1 MAEKYRDLEH
11 PVDVA
16 CWLVV
21 ELSWAYLEQY
31 PETLCL
37 HCAGVE
43 IAGRL
48 VLLPNQY
55 RAGKS
60 MLSACL
66 AARGQRV
73 FGDDIIPVA
82 IGDGSEILGVST
94 GVAPRL
100 RIPVPTDIASS
111 DNEFIRGHMGKASH
125 RYAYLDL
132 EGNLLARRGH
142 NCPIGAI
149 VLLHREE
156 DATACLEPVSTAD
169 VLQAAI
175 WQNFSRQMPSM
186 NILNVFR
193 SLVNGAEHYKLRYSS
208 ASDAADCLIS
218 AFSSWQHPAPLVQ
231 PLELAIHRERA
242 SGRTATLES
251 DQLISRA
258 AYVFE
263 YEADGNSFL
272 ASPASASIFRLNLL
286 ASAIWKLLET
296 PIRPTEVV
304 EIVQVAFPNED
315 RDTVR
320 HDILGL
326 MKSLVDGNF
335 IEFHDAGELSQEV

>member
-21 ELSWAYLEQY
+21 ELSWAYLEQC

-43 IAGRL
+43 IEGRL

-82 IGDGSEILGVST
+82 IGDGNEILGVSI

-100 RIPVPTDIASS
+100 RIPVPNDITASDS
-111 DNEFIRGHMGKASH
+111 EFIQGHMGKASH

-149 VLLHREE
+149 VLLDREE

-175 WQNFSRQMPSM
+175 WQNFSRQMPSVH
-186 NILNVFR
+186 ILNVLR
-193 SLVNGAEHYKLRYSS
+193 SLVDGTEHYRLRYSS

-218 AFSSWQHPAPLVQ
+218 AFADWQHPAPLVQ
-231 PLELAIHRERA
+231 PVEQVIHSDRSR
-242 SGRTATLES
+242 GRTSSFES

-258 AYVFE
+258 TYVFE
-263 YEADGNSFL
+263 CEADGNSFL
-272 ASPASASIFRLNLL
+272 ASPAGASIFRLNLL
-286 ASAIWKLLET
+286 ASAIWRLLET
-296 PIRPTEVV
+296 PMRPTEVV
-304 EIVQVAFPNED
+304 EIVQAAFPD
-315 RDTVR
+315 QDGDTVR
-320 HDILGL
+320 HDVLVLIE
-326 MKSLVDGNF
+326 SLVDRNF
-335 IEFHDAGELSQEV
+335 IELHDAGELSQEV